1 MSERDPRAARPA
13 ARVPRPAARRARVA
27 ARLAPL
33 AALVN
38 LAACGSRSTDDAAA
52 GTEPPTDLGAELLA
66 ELWRLDA
73 VLTPRRVLVVAV
85 VLAVVVAARR
95 GVTLAVRV
103 AWRLGWDGDRRL
115 ARLRS
120 FVELGLLAAAALV
133 IGGELLGAV
142 PLLSSLGIAITGL
155 VTALALPG
163 GLQDFTAGVSLASR
177 NRFLEGDQIE
187 VAGFSGTVRHIG
199 LLRSMLRLPDGR
211 TLWLPN
217 REIVRSAVLV
227 GREQQALP
235 VSVPLPACADDPELR
250 ERLRRVACLSPYR
263 RAGSRPAVS
272 EDDGRWVLT
281 LQTWCTRQPEV
292 AARAL
297 ARQLRAVAERWQ
309 HGRTPGGAP

>member
-1 MSERDPRAARPA
+1 MTRLDHGADRFASGVTRFASGVDRIARHV
-13 ARVPRPAARRARVA
+13 ARFT
-27 ARLAPL
+27 
-33 AALVN
+33 ALVA
-38 LAACGSRSTDDAAA
+38 LAGCGSRSGDEPAA
-52 GTEPPTDLGAELLA
+52 GAEPPTELGAELLA
-66 ELWRLDA
+66 ELWRLGS
-73 VLTPRRVLVVAV
+73 VLTPRRVLVVVV
-85 VLAVVVAARR
+85 VLAVLMAAHR

-115 ARLRS
+115 ARVRS
-120 FVELGLLAAAALV
+120 FVELGLLAAGALV
-133 IGGELLGAV
+133 LGGELFGAV
-142 PLLSSLGIAITGL
+142 PLLASLALAILGL
-155 VTALALPG
+155 VAALALPG

-250 ERLRRVACLSPYR
+250 ERLRKVACLSPYR

-272 EDDGRWVLT
+272 EDGGRWVLT

-309 HGRTPGGAP
+309 GQAPGGPP